1 MHMPLIPCFAEGIMK
16 FGSTATE
23 EYIKLNVSEH
33 LKHTSQRLGA
43 SSVCLIVNNRL
54 TEKCQ
59 FKILQKWTP
68 TSWIPLSL
76 HFCTQV

>member
-1 MHMPLIPCFAEGIMK
+1 MFNFDFSVHAFWWTPL
-16 FGSTATE
+16 
-23 EYIKLNVSEH
+23 
-33 LKHTSQRLGA
+33 A

-68 TSWIPLSL
+68 TSWIPLR
-76 HFCTQV
+76 